1 MMTATPTPNLPDWMR
16 VIQRD
21 WLSSNQVMFFDG
33 EGDECHATLIDS
45 GYVKHA
51 PLTVGLVS
59 HLLQQRGLAAGALRT
74 LINTHLH
81 SDHCGG
87 NAALARA
94 FGCRI
99 LVPAADF
106 DAVARWDEEVL
117 TYRLTGQRCE
127 RFTAQGAVGDG
138 DELTLGGARWLAL
151 AAPGHDPH
159 SLILHCPEHRLLLS
173 ADALWENGFG
183 VIFPELGG
191 DSGFAEQRD
200 VLELIDTLAVDRVVP
215 GHGAPFG
222 DVPAALARAH
232 ARLDALYADPARNAR
247 NAIKVLLKFLLLDRE
262 TAEFPRLV
270 EDLRNAAIFHDAATL
285 LGMKLPEALAWGA
298 DELVRQGQLHR
309 VGDTLYNDEP
319 GPGTGH

>member
-1 MMTATPTPNLPDWMR
+1 MH

-21 WLSSNQVMFFDG
+21 WLSCNQVLFFDG
-33 EGDECHATLIDS
+33 EGGERHATLIDS

-51 PLTVGLVS
+51 PLTVELVR
-59 HLLQQRGLAAGALRT
+59 HLLHQRGLAADALRT

-99 LVPAADF
+99 VVPAAEF
-106 DAVARWDEEVL
+106 DAVARWDEDAL
-117 TYRLTGQRCE
+117 TYRPTGQHCE
-127 RFTAQGAVGDG
+127 RFTAQGVLSDG
-138 DELTLGGARWLAL
+138 DELTLGGARWVAL

-159 SLILHCPEHRLLLS
+159 SLILHCREHRLLLS

-200 VLELIDTLAVDRVVP
+200 VLELIDRLEVDWVVP
-215 GHGAPFG
+215 GHGRPFG
-222 DVPAALARAH
+222 DVAAALARAH

-247 NAIKVLLKFLLLDRE
+247 NAIKALLKFLLLDLE
-262 TAEFPRLV
+262 SIEFGRLV
-270 EDLRNAAIFHDAATL
+270 ERLRDATILHNAATL

-298 DELVRQGQLHR
+298 GELARQGQLRR

-319 GPGTGH
+319 GLAKSH